1 MSETR
6 PLPERRPVTAK
17 TLLGV
22 SAWGATTAPLA
33 YVIGRG
39 TILGMVAVFA
49 VIGVGHRVWARRYR
63 KRHNI
68 PM

>member
-1 MSETR
+1 MTDPR
-6 PLPERRPVTAK
+6 PLPGRRPVTAK

-22 SAWGATTAPLA
+22 AAWGVITGTLA

-39 TILGMVAVFA
+39 TVPGMVAVFV
-49 VIGVGHRVWARRYR
+49 VIGVGQRVWARWYR